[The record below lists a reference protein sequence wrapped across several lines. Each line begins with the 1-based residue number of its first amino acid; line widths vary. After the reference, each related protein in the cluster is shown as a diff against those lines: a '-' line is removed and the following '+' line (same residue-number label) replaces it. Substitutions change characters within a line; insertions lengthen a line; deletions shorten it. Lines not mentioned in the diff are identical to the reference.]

1 MPATTSDTENNC
13 IPEDDSEHNYYPGVY
28 RIVESEIMQMSDDD
42 GENKLETSADSGTCS
57 NEPIADEEWPNT
69 FRVRQMD

>member
-1 MPATTSDTENNC
+1 MSATTSDSENNS

-28 RIVESEIMQMSDDD
+28 RIVESEIMQMSDN
-42 GENKLETSADSGTCS
+42 GVENKQETGADAGTCS
-57 NEPIADEEWPNT
+57 NEPIPDEELLNT